1 MVLSFH
7 QLHGIPLSYIVRHN
21 DVADRSPKP
30 TFLDEYVATAPL
42 VGEAFNN
49 DQGAV
54 LILLKALVTGH
65 TEAETI
71 VSSHE
76 RGQTGRAAIKELRR
90 KFEGTGINAIARK
103 HAQKDIETMFYAGEK
118 PPHMTWSIFSTR
130 LKDAY
135 VQIDQIEGK
144 TPPDSVYSNTYKLGK
159 LMENVKA
166 DFLEATKAQIRVT
179 LTGPTPYT
187 FDQALE
193 AFQATVLDKHPI
205 RPDGQPLVRRHLR
218 ETNSGH
224 VLVIKVVEVEE
235 ECMVE
240 VVQAMEAVQGEE
252 EITLTKNKL
261 L

>member
-1 MVLSFH
+1 
-7 QLHGIPLSYIVRHN
+7 
-21 DVADRSPKP
+21 
-30 TFLDEYVATAPL
+30 
-42 VGEAFNN
+42 
-49 DQGAV
+49 
-54 LILLKALVTGH
+54 
-65 TEAETI
+65 
-71 VSSHE
+71 
-76 RGQTGRAAIKELRR
+76 
-90 KFEGTGINAIARK
+90 
-103 HAQKDIETMFYAGEK
+103 
-118 PPHMTWSIFSTR
+118 MTWSIFSTR

-144 TPPDSVYSNTYKLGK
+144 TPPDSIYSNTYKLGK

-179 LTGPTPYT
+179 LTGPTPFT

-224 VLVIKVVEVEE
+224 VLVIKVVEVAE

-240 VVQAMEAVQGEE
+240 VVQAMETVQGEE